1 MATAQGPDLIP
12 VRMLNQYTYC
22 PRLAYLEWVQG
33 EWSESVD
40 TLEGSYG
47 HRRVDRPTGDIEQ
60 AESECGHDDRTR
72 RARAV
77 TLASSELGI
86 IARLDCVEQIG
97 PVAVPV
103 DYKHGKPAPD
113 PPHVWDSDR
122 VQLCAQAL
130 LLRSHGYSC
139 DHGFVYYIDAKTRVK
154 VGIDQPLVD
163 LTLASIRGL
172 RDSAESGRIPPPLI
186 DSPKCIRCSLAGI
199 CLPDEVNLVAGVSG
213 GGPDEIRRLVPARH
227 DALPLYIQAQGASVS
242 KHHDTLRIKIRN
254 EPVRDVRLLDVSHVA
269 LLGNVQIST
278 QALRELCGRGIP
290 VCLHSYGGWFYG
302 ILQPAVHKNIEL
314 RMAQYRTAFDL
325 EASLALARAF
335 VVGKIRNQRTM
346 IRRLHPGAPKA
357 ALAELSRMATA
368 AATTDNAGSLLGFEG
383 VAAKTYFAHF
393 GALLKQESGFDYTAR
408 NRRPPKDP
416 VNAILSFL
424 YAMLVKDAMTTCLA
438 VGFDPYLG
446 FYHQPRYGRPALA
459 LDLMEEF
466 RPLICDS
473 TAITLINKGEIKD
486 HDFITRTPG
495 VALTSE
501 GRTKVIAA
509 YERRMDTL
517 VTHPLFGYSVSYRRI
532 LAVQARLVA
541 RLLLGELSVYEP
553 FCTR

>member
-1 MATAQGPDLIP
+1 MAPGQGPDLIP
-12 VRMLNQYTYC
+12 ARMLNQYTYC

-33 EWSESVD
+33 EWDDSVD
-40 TLEGSYG
+40 TLEGSHE
-47 HRRVDRPTGDIEQ
+47 HRRVDRPAGDIEQ
-60 AESECGHDDRTR
+60 VESTDDQGD
-72 RARAV
+72 RARTARSI
-77 TLASSELGI
+77 TLSSSELGI

-97 PVAVPV
+97 PQAVPV

-113 PPHVWDSDR
+113 PPHVWDSNR

-139 DHGFVYYIDAKTRVK
+139 DRGFIYYVDAKARVE
-154 VGIDQPLVD
+154 VRIDQLLVD
-163 LTLASIRGL
+163 LTLDAIRGL
-172 RDSAESGRIPPPLI
+172 RTMADSGRIPPPLV
-186 DSPKCIRCSLAGI
+186 DSPKCVRCSLAGI
-199 CLPDEVNLVAGVSG
+199 CLPDEVNLAAGAPG
-213 GGPDEIRRLVPARH
+213 GTRESIRRLVPARD

-242 KHHDTLRIKIRN
+242 KQHETLRIKVRD
-254 EPVRDVRLLDVSHVA
+254 EPARDVRLLDVSHVA
-269 LLGNVQIST
+269 LLGNVQITT
-278 QALRELCGRGIP
+278 QALRELCARSIP

-302 ILQPAVHKNIEL
+302 MLQSAVHKNIEL
-314 RMAQYRTAFDL
+314 RMAQYRTAFDP

-346 IRRLHPGAPKA
+346 IRRLHPGTPKA
-357 ALAELSRMATA
+357 ALSELSRMASA
-368 AATTDNAGSLLGFEG
+368 ASAADNPGSLLGFEG
-383 VAAKTYFAHF
+383 VAAKTYFANF
-393 GALLKQESGFDYTAR
+393 GALLKPESGFDYTAR

-416 VNAILSFL
+416 VNAVLSFL
-424 YAMLVKDAMTTCLA
+424 YAMLVKDVMVTCLA

-446 FYHQPRYGRPALA
+446 FYHQPRYGRPAFA

-466 RPLICDS
+466 RPLTCDS

-486 HDFITRTPG
+486 GDFVIRTPG
-495 VALTSE
+495 VALTPE

-541 RLLLGELSVYEP
+541 RLLLGELSAYEP